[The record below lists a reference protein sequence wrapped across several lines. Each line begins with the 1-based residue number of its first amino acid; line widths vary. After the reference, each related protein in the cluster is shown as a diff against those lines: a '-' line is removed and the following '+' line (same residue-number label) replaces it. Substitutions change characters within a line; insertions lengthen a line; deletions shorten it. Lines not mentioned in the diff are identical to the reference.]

1 MILDIFISI
10 VLSIFIVFPKL
21 LKSMNTPIGKLI
33 CLLIIY
39 LIVQQNA
46 MLGLVAGVIFMVEI
60 FKPTP
65 FILPKRKS
73 SPSLLPIDETI
84 RPKNSNSLHTNR
96 NSITP
101 PLDEISGSI
110 PGPVANNT
118 IGSYTQIN
126 L

>member
-1 MILDIFISI
+1 MILDIFISV
-10 VLSIFIVFPKL
+10 VLSIFIVFPNL

-33 CLLIIY
+33 CLMVIY
-39 LIVQQNA
+39 LIAQQNP
-46 MLGLVAGVIFMVEI
+46 MLGLVAGVIFMIEI
-60 FKPTP
+60 FKPAP

-84 RPKNSNSLHTNR
+84 RPKNSNNFHTNR

-101 PLDEISGSI
+101 PFDEISGSI